1 MTTEDIRNA
10 VISAAHDAG
19 DELNRLAGNLA
30 AAEASLAAQRSTIAD
45 LSDYL
50 ADALARI
57 AELEGPQPARVLL
70 GMATEAARWDE
81 RVALTGPVAA
91 RRVFQPTWSISGL
104 IAKVKECLADGLVPV
119 ASIKPIPSG
128 GTVADWAGVAR
139 GDWDSRFTELGK
151 ALAALDVPL
160 YFSIHHEPRG
170 GGVDTPAELVPWAR
184 CLARALPIV
193 KREAPKV
200 LVGTID
206 NGHPWG
212 EKWGTLTDAQLAV
225 YYIPDLL
232 AAVDFLGGDFY
243 DGATATNP
251 GEPAHVKMRNFT
263 AWAKRVGHDG
273 PLLAGEWN
281 YITGDD
287 CRDTWPVLNAGRW
300 AVAFLFNSDDN
311 NRSDLPAS
319 IGGTWSLKPDTDR
332 LAAFRELLAL
342 AAH

>member
-139 GDWDSRFTELGK
+139 GDWDSRFVDLGK

-160 YFSIHHEPRG
+160 YFSVHHEPRG

-184 CLARALPIV
+184 CLARRCPSSSAKP
-193 KREAPKV
+193 RRSWWAPSTTAPM
-200 LVGTID
+200 GRSGAPDGRT
-206 NGHPWG
+206 
-212 EKWGTLTDAQLAV
+212 LAV

-232 AAVDFLGGDFY
+232 AACDSGRLL
-243 DGATATNP
+243 
-251 GEPAHVKMRNFT
+251 R
-263 AWAKRVGHDG
+263 RGHG
-273 PLLAGEWN
+273 HQP
-281 YITGDD
+281 
-287 CRDTWPVLNAGRW
+287 R
-300 AVAFLFNSDDN
+300 
-311 NRSDLPAS
+311 
-319 IGGTWSLKPDTDR
+319 
-332 LAAFRELLAL
+332 
-342 AAH
+342 